1 MEFFALIPIWI
12 AVSACYLSS
21 SRQKV
26 VSAPINKQAA
36 YSIATC
42 LTVLAVLV
50 ISVDYPF
57 LSAALACLVIVMCFL
72 PIVAIVGAYGEK
84 RFTQVTGFILLF
96 SISFAALNGGVPG

>member
-12 AVSACYLSS
+12 AASACYLSS
-21 SRQKV
+21 NRQKV
-26 VSAPINKQAA
+26 VNAPLNKKAA
-36 YSIATC
+36 YSIASC

-50 ISVDYPF
+50 ISIDYPF

-72 PIVAIVGAYGEK
+72 PIVAIAGAYGEK

-96 SISFAALNGGVPG
+96 SMTFFVLNGGVSG